1 MARIPYLEED
11 AIAADPAL
19 IGAIKGARG
28 RLINIYRL
36 LLYAPKLASTW
47 FAHINATRETK
58 LSGRLRELA
67 IIRIA
72 HNVSYE
78 YALRQHVPVLAAR
91 EGVTEPE
98 CAALKNWQ
106 DSNLF
111 DDKERAVLS
120 YVDAMQQAPAVSDA
134 VFEGV
139 RKYLDNQEL
148 VELTIIVGTYLMHH
162 RIFTTLG
169 VDPEQTPTRTR

>member
-1 MARIPYLEED
+1 MARIPYIDED

-67 IIRIA
+67 IIRMA
-72 HNVSYE
+72 HNAAYE

-106 DSNLF
+106 NSNLF

-120 YVDAMQQAPAVSDA
+120 YVDAMQQAPAVSDTA
-134 VFEGV
+134 FEGV
-139 RKYLDNQEL
+139 RKYLDDQEL
-148 VELTIIVGTYLMHH
+148 VELTIIVGTYILHH

>member
-1 MARIPYLEED
+1 M
-11 AIAADPAL
+11 
-19 IGAIKGARG
+19 
-28 RLINIYRL
+28 
-36 LLYAPKLASTW
+36 
-47 FAHINATRETK
+47 
-58 LSGRLRELA
+58 
-67 IIRIA
+67 
-72 HNVSYE
+72 
-78 YALRQHVPVLAAR
+78 
-91 EGVTEPE
+91 
-98 CAALKNWQ
+98 KNWQ
-106 DSNLF
+106 DSKLF

-139 RKYLDNQEL
+139 RKYLDDQEL

>member
-1 MARIPYLEED
+1 MARVPYIEED
-11 AIAADPAL
+11 VIAADPAL

-36 LLYAPKLASTW
+36 LLYAPKLAATW

-91 EGVTEPE
+91 EDVSEP
-98 CAALKNWQ
+98 
-106 DSNLF
+106 
-111 DDKERAVLS
+111 
-120 YVDAMQQAPAVSDA
+120 
-134 VFEGV
+134 
-139 RKYLDNQEL
+139 
-148 VELTIIVGTYLMHH
+148 
-162 RIFTTLG
+162 
-169 VDPEQTPTRTR
+169 